1 MTMPVGTI
9 ASGTAK
15 DGKDRATV
23 GMGETAIAAAP
34 HRLTTILGSCI
45 ALVMYSPQHRVGM
58 LSHVVLPHATGT
70 TTYPAKFADTAVPHM
85 LAVLQG
91 RGIRSDAVIA
101 KLAGGACMFGNCK
114 TMQIG
119 EANVQAA
126 IEALAHA
133 GVRVVAQDVGG
144 TLGRRI
150 GFDLSNGSITVECIG
165 HPSHTI

>member
-1 MTMPVGTI
+1 MPAGTI
-9 ASGTAK
+9 ASGTVKHAT
-15 DGKDRATV
+15 DRATV

-34 HRLTTILGSCI
+34 HHLTTILGSCI
-45 ALVMYSPQHRVGM
+45 AVVMYSPQHRVGM
-58 LSHVVLPHATGT
+58 LSHVVLPRATGT
-70 TTYPAKFADTAVPHM
+70 TSYPAKFADTAVPYM

-91 RGIRSDAVIA
+91 RGIRPDAILA
-101 KLAGGACMFGNCK
+101 KITGGACMFGNCK

-119 EANVQAA
+119 DANVQAA
-126 IEALAHA
+126 TEALANA

-150 GFDLSNGSITVECIG
+150 AFDLSTGSITVECIG